1 MFEEKKKIILLGS
14 TGSIGRQTLDVIR
27 ACGETFE
34 VEALTCD
41 KNIAEIE
48 NQIRE
53 FNPKAVSVSK
63 ESDAEKLRKRL
74 KDFGITKTEVMSG
87 KAGLLAI
94 SEMDCHIAV
103 NALVGIAG
111 FLPTV
116 KIIERGRKLAL
127 ANKESLVVGGKIITE
142 LIQSSGAEIL
152 PVDSEHSA
160 IFQCM
165 QGRAD
170 NDIRRIILTAS
181 GGPFRGYTKE
191 QLEKVN
197 SKEALRHPTW
207 EMGRKIT
214 IDSATMMNK
223 GFEVIEAKWL
233 FNIDTSKIDVVV
245 HPESIVH
252 SAVEFCDGAIIAQM
266 GKTDMKLPISYAMN
280 YPERVKLSE
289 EPPLD
294 FFGAASKLTFEK
306 PDMENFKCLKLAYEA
321 DKMGGSYPAVLNSA
335 NEILVNKFLNEEIGF
350 LDIADRLEMILESH
364 NGIQNPEIS
373 DITEIDREMR
383 ERL

>member
-74 KDFGITKTEVMSG
+74 KEFGITKTEVMSG

>member
-207 EMGRKIT
+207 KMGRKIT

-252 SAVEFCDGAIIAQM
+252 SAVEFCDGAIVAQM

-350 LDIADRLEMILESH
+350 LDIADKLEMILESH